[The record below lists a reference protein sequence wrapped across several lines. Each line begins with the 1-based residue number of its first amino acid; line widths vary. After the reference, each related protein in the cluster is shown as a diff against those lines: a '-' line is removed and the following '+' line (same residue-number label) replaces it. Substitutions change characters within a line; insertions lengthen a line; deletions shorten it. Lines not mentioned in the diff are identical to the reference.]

1 MTRPGSVLQQNERY
15 FEVASFFFSLL
26 VSRLKN
32 SLQQG
37 GCEIQMDDKKGI
49 IKVNGSQQQIQEL
62 QDRIQLIVGGFGER
76 SLTQTKFSM
85 LKTDDGLSYAKS
97 LLLTEKSTVE
107 ISVNDRGSVML
118 YGLDETKVQHA
129 CTILENAICEYKL
142 PESKSSGSFL
152 LVPILLHTHKVL
164 STFSKLG

>member
-1 MTRPGSVLQQNERY
+1 MEQS
-15 FEVASFFFSLL
+15 
-26 VSRLKN
+26 
-32 SLQQG
+32 
-37 GCEIQMDDKKGI
+37 GCEIQMEDKKGI
-49 IKVNGSQQQIQEL
+49 INVNGSQQQIQEL

-97 LLLTEKSTVE
+97 LLSTEKSTVE

-129 CTILENAICEYKL
+129 YTILEDAICEYKL

-152 LVPILLHTHKVL
+152 LVLMILWTHKVL
-164 STFSKLG
+164 STFRKLG